1 LAAQIRL
8 QCLVA
13 MAKLTVEYAMPSVQL
28 TPAMLVP
35 KYLTLR
41 ENLKL
46 LSNLQTQNA
55 VPLATAI

>member
-1 LAAQIRL
+1 
-8 QCLVA
+8 
-13 MAKLTVEYAMPSVQL
+13 
-28 TPAMLVP
+28 MLVP